1 MTDERTHDAR
11 TEGRL
16 PCGRDTDA
24 LVAQVA
30 DGGAEP
36 QDPHQRECPY
46 CQAALAEFD
55 RLWAPVRAVADHR
68 PRAPEGLLDEALRRI
83 RGVAADPEF
92 GTISDVRGRTR
103 ISAHAVESLAR
114 HLASRVPGVRVAL
127 SRLVASGGGP
137 ETSLIGGP
145 EVTAGVAG
153 SSTVVSITLAADLGE
168 NLIALGDRIRATVAD
183 GIRAST
189 GLEPVAVLV
198 HVDDVLL

>member
-1 MTDERTHDAR
+1 MTSTDA
-11 TEGRL
+11 RL
-16 PCGRDTDA
+16 PCGREPDA

-30 DGGAEP
+30 DGAGDHRDA
-36 QDPHQRECPY
+36 HQRDCPY

-68 PRAPEGLLDEALRRI
+68 PRAPEGLLDEAMRRI
-83 RGVAADPEF
+83 RGVASDPDF
-92 GTISDVRGRTR
+92 GSISDVRGRTR
-103 ISAHAVESLAR
+103 ISAQAVESLAR

-127 SRLVASGGGP
+127 SRLVAAGGGA

-168 NLIALGDRIRATVAD
+168 DLIALGDRIRAVVAD